1 MFGAS
6 RQVAVPARR
15 GRDGLADRPPPVP
28 DPEKTRMDSLTQFL
42 LGAAVSTACL
52 GKTLGPRK
60 AALVGGALGTLPDLD
75 VFIPFDDP
83 VDSFVLHRGA
93 THSLF
98 IQALAAPVI
107 GEALMRIFR
116 VLRDKRWLVWL
127 TVYLCLSTHAI
138 IDAMTVY
145 GTRLF
150 WPLYPDP
157 VGVGSVFIID
167 PLYTLPL
174 LFVTVWALFKRDWGR
189 GFARGLTTA
198 LVVSTAYLGLS
209 VILQGHM
216 EARAKAVFARAG
228 VEPDRVFAIA
238 APFTTVV
245 WKVIG
250 LEEDR
255 YHNVYLSLL
264 DPDGA
269 DTPIYTHPRRPDLVA
284 CLSGSDAFEKL
295 VWFSRGYFR
304 AEEAGGKVVVSDLR
318 MGLTP
323 GYAFRFAIGER
334 TLDGIASIPPE
345 RDMSYRRS
353 SDGDGAWLMKRLAG
367 EPAPRAAEQTM
378 EAATDALV
386 KAC

>member
-1 MFGAS
+1 
-6 RQVAVPARR
+6 
-15 GRDGLADRPPPVP
+15 LADSPPPVP

-60 AALVGGALGTLPDLD
+60 AALVGGVLGTLPDLD

-107 GEALMRIFR
+107 GEALLRIFR

-174 LFVTVWALFKRDWGR
+174 LVVTVWALFKRGWGR
-189 GFARGLTTA
+189 TFARGLTTA

-209 VILQGHM
+209 VVLQGHM
-216 EARAKAVFARAG
+216 EARAKEVFARAG
-228 VEPDRVFAIA
+228 FEPDRVFAIA

-250 LEEDR
+250 LEGER

-264 DPDGA
+264 DPDGVE
-269 DTPIYTHPRRPDLVA
+269 TPIYTHPRRPDLVA

-304 AEEAGGKVVVSDLR
+304 AEEADGKVVVSDLR

-334 TLDGIASIPPE
+334 TLDGIAPIPPE

-353 SDGDGAWLMKRLAG
+353 GDGDGAWLMKRLAG
-367 EPAPRAAEQTM
+367 EPATRAAEQTM

-386 KAC
+386 PAC

>member
-1 MFGAS
+1 
-6 RQVAVPARR
+6 
-15 GRDGLADRPPPVP
+15 
-28 DPEKTRMDSLTQFL
+28 
-42 LGAAVSTACL
+42 
-52 GKTLGPRK
+52 
-60 AALVGGALGTLPDLD
+60 
-75 VFIPFDDP
+75 
-83 VDSFVLHRGA
+83 
-93 THSLF
+93 
-98 IQALAAPVI
+98 
-107 GEALMRIFR
+107 
-116 VLRDKRWLVWL
+116 
-127 TVYLCLSTHAI
+127 
-138 IDAMTVY
+138 
-145 GTRLF
+145 
-150 WPLYPDP
+150 
-157 VGVGSVFIID
+157 
-167 PLYTLPL
+167 
-174 LFVTVWALFKRDWGR
+174 
-189 GFARGLTTA
+189 
-198 LVVSTAYLGLS
+198 
-209 VILQGHM
+209 M